1 MSQSIKEK
9 LSEIFQTV
17 FSLEGSEITIMTRE
31 NSEKWDRM
39 AHTSLMLCIEEEFGL
54 SIDFETSEELNSFEY
69 ILAYLK
75 SQP

>member
-31 NSEKWDRM
+31 NSEKWDSM